1 MHCRQ
6 ILAHMNPCGPSV
18 QKEVQPRMAKIS
30 ANYEVVFIMDGRLPE
45 EQVAALT
52 EKFKT
57 LVEQNSTAM
66 EVEEWGKRRL
76 AYAIDYKTEGYYVYV
91 AFNGASELPKEL
103 SRNLGINENVIR
115 SQIVKLLEKKSSV
128 KPRPVRVA
136 PVSEETPAE
145 AAPAEQA

>member
-1 MHCRQ
+1 
-6 ILAHMNPCGPSV
+6 MNKYELIYIIDTAV
-18 QKEVQPRMAKIS
+18 EETARKELI
-30 ANYEVVFIMDGRLPE
+30 
-45 EQVAALT
+45 
-52 EKFKT
+52 EKFNGIK
-57 LVEQNSTAM
+57 
-66 EVEEWGKRRL
+66 VEEWGKRRL